1 MTALFLPHVKTFL
14 ANILSEPKVSKSLYI
29 L

>member
-14 ANILSEPKVSKSLYI
+14 TKTLSEPKVS
-29 L
+29 